1 MSHPVIEYLRT
12 NDVKSLEA
20 IGVYARWSTK
30 NPKKLSLN
38 YDQIEAKNGDVLVEH
53 CRGLVIEQTTGEHG
67 GAGEYRVLAWPFRR
81 FYNLGSA
88 FCPAMDWSTAVFE
101 EKMDGTLCIVY
112 FDPTLGEWCV
122 GTRSVPDADI
132 PTTNGPTFAE
142 LFWKY
147 TSHTYF
153 CYGATYLYELV
164 GPGNQIVLPY
174 EYWATILLAAVDNKD
189 GRVIPGS
196 AKTMP
201 FADLAAAQKWLSAQP
216 GTATEGF
223 VVRDGSGNRVKIKS
237 AQYLALAKVMTS
249 VGSPA
254 GMMRIILSGT
264 HDDVLPFIPDV
275 RKAELSDYAE
285 RMRLFALDMDARV
298 TALLPITDRKEFA
311 QMAMKDPVLKV
322 WSGYAFARF
331 TKKCASFSEWLQS
344 SDCVKN
350 GEHTPSLLNR
360 LVETL
365 GG

>member
-1 MSHPVIEYLRT
+1 
-12 NDVKSLEA
+12 
-20 IGVYARWSTK
+20 
-30 NPKKLSLN
+30 
-38 YDQIEAKNGDVLVEH
+38 
-53 CRGLVIEQTTGEHG
+53 
-67 GAGEYRVLAWPFRR
+67 
-81 FYNLGSA
+81 
-88 FCPAMDWSTAVFE
+88 MDWSTAVFE

-112 FDPTLGEWCV
+112 FDRTLCEWCV
-122 GTRSVPDADI
+122 ATRSVPDADV
-132 PTTNGPTFAE
+132 PTVNGPTFAE
-142 LFWKY
+142 LFWE
-147 TSHTYF
+147 HLGRMGRDGF
-153 CYGATYLYELV
+153 CYGRTYLYELT

-174 EYWATILLAAVDNKD
+174 EKWATTLLAVVNSAD
-189 GRVIPGS
+189 GSVIPGN

-216 GTATEGF
+216 GTAAEGF
-223 VVRDGSGNRVKIKS
+223 VARDGSGNRVKIKS

-275 RKAELSDYAE
+275 RKAELLDYAE

-311 QMAMKDPVLKV
+311 QTAMKDPVLKV
-322 WSGYAFARF
+322 WSGYAFSRF

-350 GEHTPSLLNR
+350 GEHTQSLLNR